1 VNGSTANAIHAAA
14 TDCGK
19 LMTLVAGKRW
29 RSLPRPVF
37 FTGGDDE
44 MFMTRSLNVTLKTI
58 EQHLIVPSGKY
69 AAEGKIITDA
79 LEVLHC

>member
-1 VNGSTANAIHAAA
+1 
-14 TDCGK
+14 
-19 LMTLVAGKRW
+19 
-29 RSLPRPVF
+29 
-37 FTGGDDE
+37 
-44 MFMTRSLNVTLKTI
+44 MTRSLNVTLKTI